1 MALGVLFLLL
11 RVEESE
17 LGHLPG
23 SILDLR
29 IVCDWVQCKR
39 VRELFLGR
47 ILLLTRIWGEILVQ
61 RYQRHVEI
69 GQLHDVSLVRVL
81 DYRLRAV
88 EQVAPE
94 THQVL
99 EIMLHSSYYF

>member
-1 MALGVLFLLL
+1 MALGILFLLL
-11 RVEESE
+11 RVVEEPQ

-23 SILDLR
+23 GILDLR
-29 IVCDWVQCKR
+29 IVYYCVKW

-47 ILLLTRIWGEILVQ
+47 ILLLTRIRGQVLPQ

-69 GQLHDVSLVRVL
+69 GELHEVSFIRVL
-81 DYRLRAV
+81 DNRLRAV
-88 EQVAPE
+88 EKVAPE